1 MTKKQIEM
9 LQRAQLDW
17 LDRELA
23 SHNVANWV
31 MNSLRKDKMGS
42 MRLFAA
48 IAWLENNNFKV
59 ESCGNQTRLLKDG
72 QELGRFVWTVEE
84 EK

>member
-1 MTKKQIEM
+1 M
-9 LQRAQLDW
+9 LQKAQLEW

-23 SHNVANWV
+23 SHNVASWV
-31 MNSLRKDKMGS
+31 MKSIRNDEMGS

-48 IAWLENNNFKV
+48 IAWLENNHFKV

-72 QELGRFVWTVEE
+72 KELSRFVWTVE
-84 EK
+84 